1 MATFETEVLVIGGGW
16 TGVSAAVELE
26 ARGIDFKLL
35 EAHPDR
41 LGGRAYSFEYTPH
54 EGGEPLHWE
63 HGAQYIGR
71 AQTAIWALAQA
82 HCRKEIV
89 DGYALRKQ
97 YPQQIMVIDGRR
109 YSYARD
115 ACLFNIGGLPPGL
128 GFFDLLA
135 TSLMIDEIQTIEQA
149 IDVLEPWNSP
159 AALMPLDEITLE
171 AWLDGKKWL
180 SPTAR
185 SLVAV
190 SANAVLSVEPRQL
203 SPFYFFWYS
212 ACNDGFLQECNDED
226 NGPQQYYLK
235 CGVDE
240 LVRRVAEPIASRIV
254 FDAAVSS
261 VTLEDGGVTVVTAG
275 GDTWRAQQVILA
287 MSPRT
292 ASKLSFTPPLPPAYA
307 TLTEQPMGTTIK
319 CMVYYKSP
327 WWRASHGVAYTGY
340 SGAESRSDG
349 SGGVTWVMDY
359 SPEDGSDVWCL
370 MTFTIGD
377 RAAAFGAAPDKD
389 AVTALVTGELC
400 FLFDDTRALR
410 DGGEFVALEFYTW
423 NDQTPFAGG
432 GPNTVFGP
440 GVLTGPDAPAR
451 VLNTPWNDAVWF
463 ACAETARNVE
473 ARATSRYYDPRAV
486 DPSAAYSDI
495 RHSLGYMDGAIH
507 EGRFVA
513 NQVAKARGVAYDHRI
528 DATFPSTPP
537 SVKLPG
543 EPIPMKRSEVS
554 GVLKTLVGLFLAKA
568 ALQAI
573 TPVDPTKLIEQVGE
587 MVGAA
592 LLLHLT
598 LPSMEHL
605 TGFILSGNE
614 ALASGDTDDDTRDI
628 RYNVGILEGLV
639 TVLSAAT
646 TTADAD
652 ARRGRLAHVAH
663 LARAA
668 RHALR

>member
-1 MATFETEVLVIGGGW
+1 MATFEAEVLVIGGGW

-26 ARGIDFKLL
+26 ARGIAFKLL

-41 LGGRAYSFEYTPH
+41 LGGRAYSFAYNPH

-63 HGAQYIGR
+63 HGAQYIGK
-71 AQTAIWALAQA
+71 AQTAIWALIQA
-82 HCRKEIV
+82 HCPDQLM
-89 DGYALRKQ
+89 DGYTLRKQ
-97 YPQQIMVIDGRR
+97 YPQQIMVIDKKR

-135 TSLMIDEIQTIEQA
+135 TSLMIDQIETIERA
-149 IDVLEPWNSP
+149 IDVLAPWESP
-159 AALMPLDEITLE
+159 AALMPLDQVTL
-171 AWLDGKKWL
+171 AQWLDGLRWL

-190 SANAVLSVEPRQL
+190 SANAVLSVEPDQL

-226 NGPQQYYLK
+226 DGPQQYYLK

-254 FDAAVSS
+254 FDAAVAS

-307 TLTEQPMGTTIK
+307 ALTEQPMGTTIK
-319 CMVYYKSP
+319 CMVFYKSP
-327 WWRASHGVAYTGY
+327 WWRKSHGVAYTGY
-340 SGAESRSDG
+340 SGAA

-359 SPEDGSDVWCL
+359 SPDDGSDVWCL
-370 MTFTIGD
+370 MTFTIGES
-377 RAAAFGAAPDKD
+377 AKAFGPTPDKA
-389 AVTALVTGELC
+389 AVTRLVTREMC
-400 FLFDDTRALR
+400 FLFDDTAALE
-410 DGGEFVALEFYTW
+410 DGGEFLSLEFCTW
-423 NDQTPFAGG
+423 NEHTPFAGG

-440 GVLTGPDAPAR
+440 GVLTGPDAPAKA
-451 VLNTPWNDAVWF
+451 LNAPWNDAVWF

-473 ARATSRYYDPRAV
+473 ARATSRYYDPHA
-486 DPSAAYSDI
+486 SEAGAYSDI

-513 NQVAKARGVAYDHRI
+513 NQVAKARGVAYDTRI
-528 DATFPSTPP
+528 DATFPSKPP
-537 SVKLPG
+537 RVKLPG

-554 GVLKTLVGLFLAKA
+554 GVLKSLVALFLAKA
-568 ALQAI
+568 ALQAV

-592 LLLHLT
+592 LLMHFT
-598 LPSMEHL
+598 LPTTEHL
-605 TGFILSGNE
+605 TGFILSGNA

-639 TVLSAAT
+639 AVLSAAT
-646 TTADAD
+646 TTAEAD
-652 ARRGRLAHVAH
+652 ARRGRLARVAH

-668 RHALR
+668 RHALG